1 MDDLKI
7 KEITTFTENNSTK
20 TKMIIS
26 ENNIDKEIILEGDGS
41 IKMAV
46 EV

>member
-7 KEITTFTENNSTK
+7 KEIINFTEDNVTK

-26 ENNIDKEIILEGDGS
+26 ENNQDKEIILEGNGS
-41 IKMAV
+41 IKVSV